1 MPPAR
6 ASRRPSSGS
15 QTPAA
20 DERNPGFAGAS
31 AGNPVEVS
39 RGDPFGDPETPFAH
53 PVERELARLFDAFH
67 VRWLYEPHTFVLRRN
82 RRGRVT
88 EAFTPDFYLPD
99 LDYYLECT
107 VARRGLTRVK
117 RRKAEAAQRLYGV
130 VVEILYRGDFETL
143 ARRWSLRR
151 LADELERTR

>member
-1 MPPAR
+1 LRAFRSGDDFRVTRRGLDESRHAAARMPR
-6 ASRRPSSGS
+6 
-15 QTPAA
+15 
-20 DERNPGFAGAS
+20 
-31 AGNPVEVS
+31 
-39 RGDPFGDPETPFAH
+39 FAH
-53 PVERELARLFDAFH
+53 PVERELAREFDALH

-117 RRKAEAAQRLYGV
+117 RRKAEAARRLYGIM
-130 VVEILYRGDFETL
+130 VEILYRGDFETL
-143 ARRWSLRR
+143 ARRWSLRP
-151 LADELERTR
+151 LAAELERTRP